1 MPWIIQGVSYLLPG
15 RYYLAALRAIM
26 IKGVGFRAFGDQVIA
41 LLIFAAAAGG
51 SSVLRL
57 RRQAR

>member
-1 MPWIIQGVSYLLPG
+1 MPLIIQAFSYLLPG

-26 IKGVGFRAFGDQVIA
+26 VKGVGFWAFRDQVMA
-41 LLIFAAAAGG
+41 LLIFAAAMGG
-51 SSVLRL
+51 LSVFRL